1 MRVLISGGLKT
12 HNIVEGIS
20 KKFTPSGDEFTE
32 VQFLDDIMNIFTLGD
47 YFDKAL
53 ITEQSITKDKQITDE
68 MEIRQRI
75 NKFATDI
82 SKKPHRYNFVFMASN
97 ENMAQMIYDEIL
109 PIADDSAVVLKEPP
123 YKTTFFIDIIVTEAK
138 DLPSEWVYE
147 PELNIPEAD
156 IELQQLDDNSELF
169 SDMNSEN
176 DDIKALPTEDEFED
190 SLGGFDGFKDDFGS
204 GFDINDGEN
213 IPASEKPQDL
223 FDSIGDSSD
232 MGIDGFSDGTFD
244 EGTFENVDSNGNTQ
258 NNGDAFDVND
268 NADNVLD
275 VDDIQPIEQSEE
287 LPTYGTTNEQS
298 QQFIPGFD
306 DFQDEEPQDATGF
319 ETEEAN
325 GFEQSDSN
333 GFEQADSND
342 MHGTQEFDANSSMYD
357 DNGFG
362 QNDSEYQ
369 QDGQQMFGDG
379 MYGNTEADSGFSND
393 MYQNSEDEYHDNVD
407 NNIYQD
413 TPQGFENSA
422 YTNMNGGGATDAMAA
437 GAIGVAAGT
446 MLGAAAAEQ
455 ASGQPQKK
463 GFLSKM
469 LSKQGNNTQQQP
481 VNEPVQPVFNQP
493 QQAPQPINTGRKR
506 INVNAIKE
514 GLRPFA
520 ARGNSIVVTGC
531 GGCGTSFIAYSLANI
546 INQLGYTVLLVDMD
560 TQGKTQSYI
569 TKSNYDSMEVEDA
582 KLMSA
587 INSSNNLSSYETIV
601 KQGFHLLTM
610 GMGSDTAPVKDILHK
625 EKLSRFVNISK
636 TSHNFII
643 YDIPFSDATDFLAE
657 ITYTADNL
665 VLAIDASNWGIA
677 KTMLSVCN
685 ISIEDMQD
693 TVFNRAQIV
702 FNRYRNLTKLFGR
715 KVRTGNDI
723 TKVMD
728 SKVQELIGEDPGFH
742 FEDMLIAGI
751 INDDPDIENGWYED
765 ISYSDTRKGQ
775 EVFVELVEHII
786 LKK

>member
-232 MGIDGFSDGTFD
+232 MGIDDFSDGAFD
-244 EGTFENVDSNGNTQ
+244 EGNFENVDSDDNQQ
-258 NNGDAFDVND
+258 NNDSAFDVNG
-268 NADNVLD
+268 NTDNVLD

-287 LPTYGTTNEQS
+287 LPTYGTMNEQP

-306 DFQDEEPQDATGF
+306 DFQDEETQDNTGF
-319 ETEEAN
+319 EPEEAD
-325 GFEQSDSN
+325 GFEQNEPN

-342 MHGTQEFDANSSMYD
+342 MQGTQEFNEDSSMYD
-357 DNGFG
+357 NNGFG
-362 QNDSEYQ
+362 KNGSEYQ

-379 MYGNTEADSGFSND
+379 MYGSAEAESGFSNE

-422 YTNMNGGGATDAMAA
+422 YTNMNNGATDAMTA
-437 GAIGVAAGT
+437 GAIGAAAGT

-455 ASGQPQKK
+455 ASGQTQKK

-469 LSKQGNNTQQQP
+469 LSKQGNNAQQQP
-481 VNEPVQPVFNQP
+481 VNGPVQPVFNQT
-493 QQAPQPINTGRKR
+493 QQAPQPINNGRKK

-643 YDIPFSDATDFLAE
+643 YDIPFNDATDFLAE

-685 ISIEDMQD
+685 IGIEDMQD

>member
-156 IELQQLDDNSELF
+156 VELQQLDDNSELF
-169 SDMNSEN
+169 SDMDSEN
-176 DDIKALPTEDEFED
+176 DDIKELPTEDEFED
-190 SLGGFDGFKDDFGS
+190 SLGGFDGFKEDFGS
-204 GFDINDGEN
+204 SFDINDGEN

-223 FDSIGDSSD
+223 FDSIDDNFDGGTTDFSGD
-232 MGIDGFSDGTFD
+232 TFN
-244 EGTFENVDSNGNTQ
+244 EENFENIGSEDNTQ
-258 NNGDAFDVND
+258 NNGDAFNVND

-287 LPTYGTTNEQS
+287 LPTYGNMDEQP

-306 DFQDEEPQDATGF
+306 DFQDEESQSNTEF
-319 ETEEAN
+319 EQGMTDEFEQEVTN
-325 GFEQSDSN
+325 GFEQP
-333 GFEQADSND
+333 GND
-342 MHGTQEFDANSSMYD
+342 DIPGTQEFSEDNSMYD
-357 DNGFG
+357 NTGFEQDN
-362 QNDSEYQ
+362 SVYQ
-369 QDGQQMFGDG
+369 QDSQQMFGEG
-379 MYGNTEADSGFSND
+379 MYENTGADSGFSNE

-407 NNIYQD
+407 SNIYQD

-422 YTNMNGGGATDAMAA
+422 YTNMNGGTADAMAA
-437 GAIGVAAGT
+437 GAMGVAAGA
-446 MLGAAAAEQ
+446 MMGAAAGQ
-455 ASGQPQKK
+455 SNGQPQKK

-685 ISIEDMQD
+685 IGIEDMQD

-742 FEDMLIAGI
+742 FEDMIIAGI

-765 ISYSDTRKGQ
+765 VSYSDTRKGQ